1 MIRKKKNTKYFIK
14 ILPKIEDEVI
24 IKQKK
29 KFVSLKKLGKD
40 SKR

>member
-1 MIRKKKNTKYFIK
+1 MRRRRNKTTNTKYFIK

-29 KFVSLKKLGKD
+29 KFVSLKKLK
-40 SKR
+40 KR